1 MKHRQVKRK
10 LSKKF
15 LGYILLSVA
24 IYAAAVV
31 VYRLVWTNHVAEQ
44 EVKAKTISIRED
56 WNTPSV
62 ESPIDLAEGFAFLYI
77 PRLRDSAWEL
87 PISQG
92 VESAQLDTGIGHYP
106 LSSKPGESGNF
117 ALAGHRSGHGEPF
130 ANFER
135 LKAGDRVVIETEEK
149 WFIYVLE
156 ADALVRPEELW
167 VIDPNPGG
175 LANKVGTDKLLTLV
189 TCTPK
194 YGTTGRWVW
203 WGYLV
208 EELPKNQMPSD
219 VKAS

>member
-1 MKHRQVKRK
+1 MKHRQISRK
-10 LSKKF
+10 PSKKF
-15 LGYILLSVA
+15 LGYILLSIA
-24 IYAAAVV
+24 IYASAIVA
-31 VYRLVWTNHVAEQ
+31 YRLVWTNYVAEQ
-44 EVKAKTISIRED
+44 EAQAKTISIRED

-62 ESPIDLAEGFAFLYI
+62 ESPIDLAAGFGFMYI
-77 PRLRDSAWEL
+77 PRLRNSVWEL

-106 LSSKPGESGNF
+106 RTAKPGEDGNF

-130 ANFER
+130 ANFEL

-156 ADALVRPEELW
+156 ADALVKPEELW
-167 VIDPNPGG
+167 VIDTNPGG

-189 TCTPK
+189 TCTPR
-194 YGTTGRWVW
+194 YGSTGRWVW

-208 EELPKNQMPSD
+208 EELPKNQIPSD

>member
-24 IYAAAVV
+24 IYAAAVI

-62 ESPIDLAEGFAFLYI
+62 ESPNNLSEGFGFTYI

-106 LSSKPGESGNF
+106 QSAKPGESGNF

-130 ANFER
+130 ANFEL

-156 ADALVRPEELW
+156 SDALVRPEELW

>member
-1 MKHRQVKRK
+1 MKHRQINQKP
-10 LSKKF
+10 SKKF

-31 VYRLVWTNHVAEQ
+31 VYRLVWTNYVSEQ
-44 EVKAKTISIRED
+44 GVKAKTISIRED
-56 WNTPSV
+56 WNTPGL
-62 ESPIDLAEGFAFLYI
+62 ESPNNLSEGFGFTYI
-77 PRLRDSAWEL
+77 PRLRNSVWEL

-92 VESAQLDTGIGHYP
+92 VESAQLDIGIGHYP
-106 LSSKPGESGNF
+106 QSAKPGESGNF

-130 ANFER
+130 ANFEL